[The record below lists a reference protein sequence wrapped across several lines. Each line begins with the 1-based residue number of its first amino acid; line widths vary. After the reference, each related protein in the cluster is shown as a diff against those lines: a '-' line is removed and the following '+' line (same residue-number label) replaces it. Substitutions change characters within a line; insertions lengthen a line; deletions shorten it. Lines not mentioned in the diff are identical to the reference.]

1 MRNSEKHHN
10 KYQMSSVLNF
20 KNLKKDDYG
29 GIKIISDY
37 NNSGWFVCFSRIDNE
52 VYQGVHGLDFK
63 IDEIIGNLII
73 LNSDNYVDYLDI
85 LIHENNEKS
94 SLECFWKYRGE
105 ARFKKLICKLNF
117 NLKII
122 EFGEYEEF
130 ACDYETKKLTKP
142 NPINFSN
149 LIEFLREI
157 DGFVFYDNFEG
168 Y

>member
-1 MRNSEKHHN
+1 MSNSEKHHN

-73 LNSDNYVDYLDI
+73 LNSDNYVDKLDI
-85 LIHENNEKS
+85 LIHENNEK
-94 SLECFWKYRGE
+94 
-105 ARFKKLICKLNF
+105 
-117 NLKII
+117 
-122 EFGEYEEF
+122 
-130 ACDYETKKLTKP
+130 
-142 NPINFSN
+142 
-149 LIEFLREI
+149 
-157 DGFVFYDNFEG
+157 
-168 Y
+168 

>member
-1 MRNSEKHHN
+1 
-10 KYQMSSVLNF
+10 MSTVLNF

-29 GIKIISDY
+29 GIDIITDY

-52 VYQGVHGLDFK
+52 LYQGVHGLDFR
-63 IDEIIGNLII
+63 IDEIKGNLII
-73 LNSDNYVDYLDI
+73 LNSDNYVDDLDI
-85 LIHENNEKS
+85 LVHENNETS

-105 ARFKKLICKLNF
+105 ARFNKLICKLNF
-117 NLKII
+117 DLKVT
-122 EFGEYEEF
+122 EFGEYGEF
-130 ACDYETKKLTKP
+130 AYDYETKKLTKP
-142 NPINFSN
+142 NPTKFSN